1 MITALYTPNTR
12 VSFNGLPAIATPLPQ
27 NYLCLTF
34 DTVAQAPAVLT
45 EEQVYK
51 YFGKNLH
58 LLSEKTVAPV
68 KLSFTLE
75 ERLEVDRRSAY
86 IKRLKEVSRK
96 GGCGGVKLRQAV
108 IDEVSRQIGDLKK
121 VSPAQLA
128 RWYKQAE
135 THSQGVAA
143 TVKTKARQRR
153 SNFPQEVI
161 DLAILAIDRYYL
173 LTSKPTKQ
181 FAFDCFVDDVKAQL
195 GEDANY
201 PSYVTF
207 SKWIDM
213 MTPPMDLIEARHGKK
228 AAREAKR
235 DAINRF
241 YVDRIHERA
250 EADAVHLAVGI
261 VDDNQNYLGTVTLFV
276 VIDCHSRAITG
287 IQAQIGRGESSA
299 SVIDC
304 FRNAI
309 SVKNAEEYSDE
320 VVNDW
325 PMYGSPSYIATD
337 GGSGYAAHETVAFCQ
352 DAETEV
358 VIVETGKGWK
368 KPFVESFFRT
378 LRTNFAKTLPGYC
391 GKYTDQRQLDKT
403 VQEQACLT
411 LEQFESALVHWIVDE
426 YHQSPHRGLDGKTPY
441 QVWKESAE
449 HFPPMLPANYER
461 IQYTKGQTEV
471 RVIQGE
477 QGNKGVVINNVD
489 YNDIEGRLKAIASR
503 LKQMGEDQQVVCEYS
518 PNNISSINIV
528 DPFTDEIFIAYAKDD
543 RVHEHMSLAEYQAK
557 YSTPKKVKGYGHK
570 RVAKDS
576 IVLQEAHERHQ
587 QKVKHTS
594 KRSCPANTDEIEG
607 KMLRNAT
614 PDEPSVHSPNVKE
627 EKPTTENGSKWNDG
641 SSSRKKEYVYV

>member
-58 LLSEKTVAPV
+58 LMSEKTPAPL
-68 KLSFTLE
+68 KLTFTLE
-75 ERLEVDRRSAY
+75 EQLEIERRMAY

-96 GGCGGVKLRQAV
+96 GGCGGVKIRQAV
-108 IDEVSRQIGDLKK
+108 IDEVSRKIGDLKK

-128 RWYKQAE
+128 RWFKQDA
-135 THSQGVAA
+135 THSQGIAA
-143 TVKTKARQRR
+143 TVITQSRQRR
-153 SNFPQEVI
+153 SNFPQEII
-161 DLAILAIDRYYL
+161 DLALQAIDQYYL
-173 LTSKPTKQ
+173 IPSKPTKQ
-181 FAFDCFVDDVKAQL
+181 FAFDCFVDDVIEQL
-195 GEDANY
+195 GEDTDY

-213 MTPPMDLIEARHGKK
+213 MIPPMDLILARHGKK

-235 DAINRF
+235 DAVSRF

-352 DAETEV
+352 DAESEV

-368 KPFVESFFRT
+368 KPFVESFFKT

-411 LEQFESALVHWIVDE
+411 LAQFESALVHWIVDE

-441 QVWKESAE
+441 DVWKESAE

-471 RVIQGE
+471 RIIQGE
-477 QGNKGVVINNVD
+477 QGNKGVVINNVE
-489 YNDIEGRLKAIASR
+489 YNDIEGHLKAIASR
-503 LKQMGEDQQVVCEYS
+503 LKQMGEDPQVVCEYS
-518 PNNISSINIV
+518 PNDISTINVV
-528 DPFTDEIFIAYAKDD
+528 DPFTDEIFVAYAKDK
-543 RVHEHMSLAEYQAK
+543 RVHEQMSLAEFQAK
-557 YSTPKKVKGYGHK
+557 YSKPKNKKGYGRS
-570 RVAKDS
+570 RVAKNS
-576 IVLQEAHERHQ
+576 AVIQEAKGRHK
-587 QKVKHTS
+587 QKMKHTP
-594 KRSCPANTDEIEG
+594 KRSSPANTDEIEG
-607 KMLRNAT
+607 KMRRHAT
-614 PDEPSVHSPNVKE
+614 PNEPSVHSPDVTE
-627 EKPTTENGSKWNDG
+627 EKTTTETDSKWNDG
-641 SSSRKKEYVYV
+641 SPTRKKEFGYE